1 MQCVG
6 MSVSLLVLLVVITTM
21 TGVCSAQ
28 KTANVTFCSRECYVA
43 GGAPGCGKSD
53 LAVVATPHAFT
64 CYPGPGTFRGDTKW
78 ASYAV
83 RLAQPPNVYSVVFY
97 SDAHCSASHTLA
109 ATSRCLAGRCC
120 VGDFYIPPSH
130 QDNRGDVPFFFVSV

>member
-6 MSVSLLVLLVVITTM
+6 MSVSVLVLLVVITM
-21 TGVCSAQ
+21 AGVCSAQ
-28 KTANVTFCSRECYVA
+28 KTANVTFCSRECYAVD
-43 GGAPGCGKSD
+43 GAPGCGKSD

-78 ASYAV
+78 ASYA
-83 RLAQPPNVYSVVFY
+83 PPNVYSVVFY
-97 SDAHCSASHTLA
+97 SDAHCSSSHTLA